1 MPPAIVPEGHAM
13 IRGSYRTTQS
23 WQLVEMNKSAR
34 TAPLLV
40 RSANLDVVR
49 VGMLRSLRE
58 RRVAPNA

>member
-1 MPPAIVPEGHAM
+1 M
-13 IRGSYRTTQS
+13 IRGSYRVTQS

-58 RRVAPNA
+58 RGVAPDA